1 MGEAMVRWHHDLRIE
16 LNDTWWREAAM
27 DGFNP
32 SEPAYRV
39 GLDPFRRTAHLIPIA
54 DIGPVRRSP
63 GVGIFNDDRDSGL
76 TAGERVVRL
85 LRGFRL
91 GEPIPPIEVVGEGV
105 DQGYTYKLT
114 AGTHRLY
121 CSLVVGF
128 TLIPAVKG
136 FDITT

>member
-1 MGEAMVRWHHDLRIE
+1 MVRFHHGLRIE
-16 LNDTWWREAAM
+16 LPDSWWRESEM
-27 DGFNP
+27 DGFSP
-32 SEPAYRV
+32 LEPASRV
-39 GLDPFRRTAHLIPIA
+39 ARGPSHRTVCLIPIA

-76 TAGERVVRL
+76 TARERVLRL

-91 GEPIPPIEVVGEGV
+91 GQPIPPIEVVEEGV
-105 DQGYTYKLT
+105 DHGWTYKLT

-136 FDITT
+136 FDITA